1 MTINHKILLT
11 ALVCINL
18 QIASL
23 FAQDNTMYMLHQLPQ
38 ANILNPAVDF
48 PCDFYIELP
57 LLSSAKLA
65 YNNSSFTYK
74 DILRQGTGD
83 QQDSL
88 VLDFDNIYPHL
99 RKNNY
104 INLEVENVILGA
116 GFHWKEYFISARIYH
131 RLQSSVQYTK
141 DLIGLKDGNW
151 NPVTDSPINYQLA
164 GNELNEISYWGISAA
179 ISRDF
184 TSSLRL
190 GARLSYLKGSSN
202 FQTKNSELEIST
214 TEQPVAVNIHTDY
227 EVNASFPMEYQRDA
241 NGRIY
246 SMQPVFDNFVKDFIF
261 NSNRGVSIDFGAVYQ
276 YNDKIKLAVSVLNLG
291 FIRWASNSVNLR
303 TEGDINYIGVDLD
316 QYALPNQ
323 NTDLI
328 QILRDTISSSFH
340 FYDSPTKYLT
350 LLPARIF
357 AGGTYQLSPI
367 TELALTG
374 NISIINGATI
384 PTITGSVNLKPND
397 FLNLSGSISYAN
409 RTIRNIGLAFIL
421 GNPSFNFYF
430 VSDML
435 PINYVQET
443 QSGLIFPYNSRSFNF
458 RFGINLLF
466 GCGNSKSGNSSRSGG
481 KVCPAYR

>member
-1 MTINHKILLT
+1 
-11 ALVCINL
+11 
-18 QIASL
+18 
-23 FAQDNTMYMLHQLPQ
+23 MYMLHKLPQ

-57 LLSSAKLA
+57 LLSSTKLA

-74 DILRQGTGD
+74 DILRPGTGD

-88 VLDFDNIYPHL
+88 VLDYDNIYSKL
-99 RKNNY
+99 RKHNY
-104 INLEVENVILGA
+104 INLDVENVILGA
-116 GFHWKEYFISARIYH
+116 GFHWRDYFVSARIYH

-151 NPVTDSPINYQLA
+151 DPVTDSPINYQLA

-179 ISRDF
+179 ISKNF
-184 TSSLRL
+184 SPSLRL

-202 FQTKNSELEIST
+202 FHTKNSALEIIT
-214 TEQPVAVNIHTDY
+214 TEQPLTVNIHTDY
-227 EVNASFPMEYQRDA
+227 EVTASFPMQYQMDTD
-241 NGRIY
+241 GRIY
-246 SMQPVFDNFVKDFIF
+246 SIQPVFDNFVHDFIF
-261 NSNRGVSIDFGAVYQ
+261 NSNRGVSVDFGAVYE
-276 YNDKIKLAVSVLNLG
+276 YNDKIKLAASVLNLG
-291 FIRWASNSVNLR
+291 FIHWASNSVNLQ
-303 TEGDINYIGVDLD
+303 TEGDISLVGIDLN

-328 QILRDTISSSFH
+328 QILRDTVSSSFH
-340 FYDSPTKYLT
+340 FYDSPKKYFT
-350 LLPARIF
+350 FLPAQIF
-357 AGGTYQLSPI
+357 AGGTYQLNPK

-374 NISIINGATI
+374 NIYLIGHATI
-384 PTITGSVNLKPND
+384 PTLTGSVNLKPND
-397 FLNLSGSISYAN
+397 YLNLSASVSYAN
-409 RTIRNIGLAFIL
+409 RTIRNVGLALIL

-443 QSGLIFPYNSRSFNF
+443 QSGVLFLYNSRSFNF

-466 GCGNSKSGNSSRSGG
+466 GCGNPKSSSRSGSGG
-481 KVCPAYR
+481 KICPAYR